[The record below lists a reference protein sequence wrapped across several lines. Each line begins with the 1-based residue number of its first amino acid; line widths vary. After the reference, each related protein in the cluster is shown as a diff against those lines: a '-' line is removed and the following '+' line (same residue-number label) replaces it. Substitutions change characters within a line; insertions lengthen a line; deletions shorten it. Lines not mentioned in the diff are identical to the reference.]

1 VRVILRNIKMRVIL
15 WAALVILRKL
25 STCSCA
31 QNCPPG
37 EPILLIRPRLICEKA
52 NAIISVV
59 SEIPRPT
66 DPLPTRES
74 GRGGYGNN
82 DSASYPDGTLNRFT
96 FLLISS

>member
-1 VRVILRNIKMRVIL
+1 MLLRSEL
-15 WAALVILRKL
+15 
-25 STCSCA
+25 
-31 QNCPPG
+31 PPG
-37 EPILLIRPRLICEKA
+37 RNDIVDTPPADMREA